1 MEEGFNLVCCLFGG
15 QIGSKGNSLMEGGM
29 KLETKYT
36 WLSTTMVPYM
46 EVRKVR
52 EKVKVKNGS
61 ETFFLL
67 K

>member
-1 MEEGFNLVCCLFGG
+1 
-15 QIGSKGNSLMEGGM
+15 MEGGM

-36 WLSTTMVPYM
+36 RLSTTMVPYM

-52 EKVKVKNGS
+52 EKVKVKKGS